1 MLLAVLTAVLSAPPS
16 PQRMRVPH
24 TASEVMVDGVFS
36 KGEWDSAARLSLRN
50 AQLYVQQSS
59 EFVYLAIE
67 YARGSS
73 GIVDLYLSPRP
84 GEIYDLH
91 ASAKLGERR
100 LQSAGFP
107 DWIWW
112 NNRDWIANVSRV
124 DSFEKH
130 TFLAAPIRE
139 FQIRRSRFP
148 GDSWKIRLQLTV
160 MDAANNV
167 ESVTV
172 FPGNSTE
179 RDVSDW
185 LRLDLN

>member
-1 MLLAVLTAVLSAPPS
+1 
-16 PQRMRVPH
+16 
-24 TASEVMVDGVFS
+24 MVDGVFS
-36 KGEWDSAARLSLRN
+36 KGEWDGAARLSLRN

-112 NNRDWIANVSRV
+112 NNRDWTANVSRV
-124 DSFEKH
+124 DSFEKRS
-130 TFLAAPIRE
+130 FLATPIRE

-148 GDSWKIRLQLTV
+148 GNSWRIRLQLTM
-160 MDAANNV
+160 MDATNNTQ
-167 ESVTV
+167 SITV
-172 FPGNSTE
+172 FPANSTE
-179 RDVSDW
+179 RNVSDW